1 VRLIR
6 LHSADQSV
14 RKAPL
19 DVDMVVVFVP
29 REVILFQARRQF
41 RRFGFQFLSGLQP
54 VLAGGNAVHS
64 LLIERVGQNVGA
76 RNAIASFCQQPLDTA
91 GGVKPKIVAMR
102 APKHLI
108 NLSLKSN
115 VDRVLRLLDH
125 GVENHEPAPIFQHPQ
140 HFFHHSFGIVKVMQT
155 KRHKGA
161 IESIGL
167 KRQSIRLSSAL
178 TIRGNRICLLVSDV
192 EHGERLINAN
202 DPTAPKPLRYR
213 PSHSTGP
220 RRDVENSLIAL
231 QDQHFSQFL
240 GEISADSRRSA
251 IKLRRVLRIMEMS
264 LVPVAMTVFV
274 IVSMLMVVSMFVTV
288 AVLVIMSVGVLV
300 FVIVRVGLIVCVGI
314 VFVTVIMNVGMA
326 VAMLVTMIVFV
337 IVLSVIMR
345 MFVFMFV
352 AHRFIVPSSRCSSA
366 SEHVCIRNH
375 PVVYLASYPI
385 KPVSFKFD
393 PKLCAY
399 CRLGRSS

>member
-6 LHSADQSV
+6 LHPTDKGV

-54 VLAGGNAVHS
+54 VLAGGNTIHS
-64 LLIERVGQNVGA
+64 LLIERVRQNVGA

-178 TIRGNRICLLVSDV
+178 TIRGNRICVLVPDV

-202 DPTAPKPLRYR
+202 DPTALKPLRYR

-264 LVPVAMTVFV
+264 LVPMSVTM
-274 IVSMLMVVSMFVTV
+274 SMFV
-288 AVLVIMSVGVLV
+288 SVFMPV
-300 FVIVRVGLIVCVGI
+300 FVDVIVCVGI
-314 VFVTVIMNVGMA
+314 VFVTVVMNVRMA
-326 VAMLVTMIVFV
+326 VAMLVTMLVLV

>member
-1 VRLIR
+1 MNVRLIR

-54 VLAGGNAVHS
+54 VLAGGNTIHS
-64 LLIERVGQNVGA
+64 LLIERVRQNVGA

-178 TIRGNRICLLVSDV
+178 TIRGNRICVLVPDV

-202 DPTAPKPLRYR
+202 DPTALKPLRDR

-264 LVPVAMTVFV
+264 LVPMNVTM
-274 IVSMLMVVSMFVTV
+274 SMFV
-288 AVLVIMSVGVLV
+288 SVFMPV
-300 FVIVRVGLIVCVGI
+300 FVDVIVCVGI
-314 VFVTVIMNVGMA
+314 VFVTVVMNVRMA
-326 VAMLVTMIVFV
+326 VAMLVTMLVLV

>member
-19 DVDMVVVFVP
+19 DMDMVVVFVP

-54 VLAGGNAVHS
+54 VLAGGNTIHS
-64 LLIERVGQNVGA
+64 LLIERVRQNVGA
-76 RNAIASFCQQPLDTA
+76 RNAIASFCQQSLDTA
-91 GGVKPKIVAMR
+91 GCVKPKIVAMR

-178 TIRGNRICLLVSDV
+178 TIRGNRICVLVADV

-202 DPTAPKPLRYR
+202 DPTALKPLRYR

-264 LVPVAMTVFV
+264 LVPMSVTM
-274 IVSMLMVVSMFVTV
+274 SMFV
-288 AVLVIMSVGVLV
+288 SVFMPV
-300 FVIVRVGLIVCVGI
+300 FVDVIVCVGI
-314 VFVTVIMNVGMA
+314 VFVTVVMNVRMA
-326 VAMLVTMIVFV
+326 VAMLVTMLVLV

>member
-76 RNAIASFCQQPLDTA
+76 RNAIASFCQQSLDTA
-91 GGVKPKIVAMR
+91 GCVKPKIVAMR

-178 TIRGNRICLLVSDV
+178 TIRGNRICVLVPDV

-202 DPTAPKPLRYR
+202 DPTALKPLRYR

-264 LVPVAMTVFV
+264 LVPMNVTM
-274 IVSMLMVVSMFVTV
+274 SMFV
-288 AVLVIMSVGVLV
+288 SVFMPV
-300 FVIVRVGLIVCVGI
+300 FVDVIVCVGI
-314 VFVTVIMNVGMA
+314 VFVTVVMNVRMA
-326 VAMLVTMIVFV
+326 VAMLVTMLVLV

>member
-76 RNAIASFCQQPLDTA
+76 RNAIASFCQQTLNTA
-91 GGVKPKIVAMR
+91 GSVKTKIVAMR

-178 TIRGNRICLLVSDV
+178 TIRGNRICVLVPDV

-202 DPTAPKPLRYR
+202 DPTALKPLRYR

-264 LVPVAMTVFV
+264 LVPMSVTM
-274 IVSMLMVVSMFVTV
+274 SMFV
-288 AVLVIMSVGVLV
+288 SVFMPV
-300 FVIVRVGLIVCVGI
+300 FVDVIVCVGI
-314 VFVTVIMNVGMA
+314 VFVTVVMNVRMA
-326 VAMLVTMIVFV
+326 VAMLVTMLVLV

>member
-1 VRLIR
+1 
-6 LHSADQSV
+6 
-14 RKAPL
+14 
-19 DVDMVVVFVP
+19 
-29 REVILFQARRQF
+29 
-41 RRFGFQFLSGLQP
+41 
-54 VLAGGNAVHS
+54 
-64 LLIERVGQNVGA
+64 
-76 RNAIASFCQQPLDTA
+76 
-91 GGVKPKIVAMR
+91 
-102 APKHLI
+102 
-108 NLSLKSN
+108 
-115 VDRVLRLLDH
+115 
-125 GVENHEPAPIFQHPQ
+125 
-140 HFFHHSFGIVKVMQT
+140 MQT

-178 TIRGNRICLLVSDV
+178 TIRGNRICVLVPDV

-202 DPTAPKPLRYR
+202 DPTALKPLRYR

-220 RRDVENSLIAL
+220 RRHVENSLIAL

-264 LVPVAMTVFV
+264 LVPMSVTM
-274 IVSMLMVVSMFVTV
+274 SMFV
-288 AVLVIMSVGVLV
+288 SVFMPV
-300 FVIVRVGLIVCVGI
+300 FVDVIVCVGI
-314 VFVTVIMNVGMA
+314 VFVTVVMNVRMA
-326 VAMLVTMIVFV
+326 VAMLVTMLVLV

>member
-1 VRLIR
+1 M
-6 LHSADQSV
+6 
-14 RKAPL
+14 KAK
-19 DVDMVVVFVP
+19 
-29 REVILFQARRQF
+29 II
-41 RRFGFQFLSGLQP
+41 
-54 VLAGGNAVHS
+54 AVS
-64 LLIERVGQNVGA
+64 TPE
-76 RNAIASFCQQPLDTA
+76 
-91 GGVKPKIVAMR
+91 
-102 APKHLI
+102 HLI
-108 NLSLKSN
+108 DPGLKSN
-115 VDRVLRLLDH
+115 VDGVLRFLDH

-178 TIRGNRICLLVSDV
+178 TIRGNRICVLVPDV

-202 DPTAPKPLRYR
+202 DPTALKPLRHR

-264 LVPVAMTVFV
+264 LVPMSVTM
-274 IVSMLMVVSMFVTV
+274 SMFV
-288 AVLVIMSVGVLV
+288 SVFMPV
-300 FVIVRVGLIVCVGI
+300 FVDVIVCVGI
-314 VFVTVIMNVGMA
+314 VFVTVVMNVRMA
-326 VAMLVTMIVFV
+326 VAMLVTMLVLV